1 MESHEEKV
9 RVFSCEPC
17 QFTCDKLSKWNR
29 HTTTSKHL
37 GERKRHEKGPMKL
50 EVFTCNSCNLLCGP
64 LSKWNRH
71 ILTRKHLAIEKGTK
85 KVQTDFACKKCKKLY
100 ISDSDLMQHE
110 RQCETGIIDR
120 LLNDNIELRNFIIEQ
135 TKYNSKTIETI
146 MTNNNETINKTIES
160 MMVQNNENM
169 NKTTETI
176 IELCKPI
183 NNNTTI
189 HQTNNQKF
197 NIQIFLN
204 EQCKDAINF
213 SDFINNIQISY
224 EDLENNAQLGFVGGI
239 SKIFL
244 DKLKQLDVTERPIH
258 CTDVKRETIYIKDE
272 NTWTKQ
278 PDDKK
283 LQKAIQTVSYRSM
296 GKLAEWKQENPDYK
310 DCNSKFSQKCL
321 DIHRHT
327 LAGSEREVYYPKVI
341 HVLARET
348 ANGLSNTLI
357 QIK

>member
-1 MESHEEKV
+1 MNVNVIPPISYFCEKCNI
-9 RVFSCEPC
+9 SCKKANDWE
-17 QFTCDKLSKWNR
+17 R
-29 HTTTSKHL
+29 HILTSKHL
-37 GERKRHEKGPMKL
+37 YPKKSVFYECEKCKYS
-50 EVFTCNSCNLLCGP
+50 T
-64 LSKWNRH
+64 H
-71 ILTRKHLAIEKGTK
+71 ILKDWNKHIETRKHLFDKSSTVYDCNICNKRFSTYK
-85 KVQTDFACKKCKKLY
+85 SQWLHSQQCK
-100 ISDSDLMQHE
+100 
-110 RQCETGIIDR
+110 
-120 LLNDNIELRNFIIEQ
+120 ELPHYTNV
-135 TKYNSKTIETI
+135 IETLI
-146 MTNNNETINKTIES
+146 RENKEL
-160 MMVQNNENM
+160 
-169 NKTTETI
+169 KTTFINEVRNLMSEQNVKTNKI
-176 IELCKPI
+176 ILELAK
-183 NNNTTI
+183 NNNTVI
-189 HQTNNQKF
+189 HQTNNNNQKF

-204 EQCKDAINF
+204 ETCKNAINF

-244 DKLKQLDVTERPIH
+244 DNLKQLDVTERPIH

-321 DIHRHT
+321 DIHRNT

-348 ANGLSNTLI
+348 AGGLSNTLI
-357 QIK
+357 STK